1 MIRRLVLIVSLLP
14 GIGFAAGSFTLSS
27 AEIKP
32 NASIAE
38 AQVFKGF
45 GCDGG
50 NVSPS
55 LAWKNVDWRR
65 FLQ

>member
-1 MIRRLVLIVSLLP
+1 MLRRLLLVIALLP
-14 GIGFAAGSFTLSS
+14 DAAFAAGSFTLSR

-32 NASIAE
+32 NATIAE
-38 AQVFKGF
+38 AQAFKGF

-55 LAWKNVDWRR
+55 LAWKK
-65 FLQ
+65 